1 MSYTT
6 IQTCTSSTIPEN
18 PNVGDILFNTDTK
31 VLLVRHESGWKQKEY
46 DLIHDTTGPTSLSIQ
61 WFERDLSGDLVL
73 RNASFAS
80 QDPAIELWEEI
91 NSTDYSPR
99 ESDYETQES
108 NIQYFE
114 DINGDIVPK
123 INPS

>member
-6 IQTCTSSTIPEN
+6 IQTCTNSTIPLD

-31 VLLVRHESGWKQKEY
+31 VLLVRHESGWKKKDY
-46 DLIHDTTGPTSLSIQ
+46 DFVHDTSGPTSLSVQ
-61 WFERDLSGDLVL
+61 WFERDQNGDLIL
-73 RNASFAS
+73 RNASFNS
-80 QDPAIELWEEI
+80 QGPAIELWEEI

-114 DINGDIVPK
+114 DINGDVAPK